1 MKKKKEYKINKS
13 INYWKTKNA
22 KLTEDLNSYLNTI
35 KELNLKNKKLKLYLN
50 SKIIEIDSLQ
60 NKLDELSLKLENC
73 KSSEIINLN
82 ILSNDDNIIFPIS
95 CNNNTIFV
103 KLEEELYNE
112 YPENKKF
119 NSYFTVN
126 GLVIKR
132 FKSIQE
138 NNIKNHANIIL
149 NIMNKQ

>member
-1 MKKKKEYKINKS
+1 M
-13 INYWKTKNA
+13 
-22 KLTEDLNSYLNTI
+22 
-35 KELNLKNKKLKLYLN
+35 YLN
-50 SKIIEIDSLQ
+50 SKIIEIDNLQ